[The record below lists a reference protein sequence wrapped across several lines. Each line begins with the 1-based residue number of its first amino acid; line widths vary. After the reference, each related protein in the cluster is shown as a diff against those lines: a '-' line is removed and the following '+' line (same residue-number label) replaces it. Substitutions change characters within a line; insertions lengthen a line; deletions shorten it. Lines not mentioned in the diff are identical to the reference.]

1 MMNIA
6 FIGCGRVG
14 TSLAKYFKDRDLNVI
29 GMNDRTASVGQD
41 SAEFVGVPFFA
52 DRAELIS
59 SADVI
64 FLTVS
69 DGAIQIVWNEIK
81 SECSSAQLCG
91 KTFVHCSGALSS
103 AIFSSGDE
111 NSLHIAV
118 VSLHPAQAFCDKY
131 ESYKTLPQTV
141 FTAEYN
147 IPPNMPNRI
156 TELLALLGNRYA
168 VIDAA
173 SKAKYHAANVMASNL
188 MVALF
193 SLAQQALSE
202 CGISEEVSRSLLGS
216 LASGNAQNILQNGVV
231 KALTG
236 PIDRGDAATVAKH
249 LQVLTGET
257 LDIYKHLSLELV
269 NIAKKKNPEKD
280 YEEIMEILKVGGR

>member
-1 MMNIA
+1 MNIA

-14 TSLAKYFKDRDLNVI
+14 TSLAKYFTDKGLTVI
-29 GMNDRTASVGQD
+29 GMNDRTASIGQE

-52 DRAELIS
+52 DRAELIAV
-59 SADVI
+59 ADVI

-69 DGAIQIVWNEIK
+69 DGAIPIVWNEIK
-81 SECSSAQLCG
+81 AECSSAQLCG
-91 KTFVHCSGALSS
+91 KTFIHCSGALSS
-103 AIFSSGDE
+103 EIFSSDDE
-111 NSLHIAV
+111 NLHIAAA
-118 VSLHPAQAFCDKY
+118 SLHPAQAFCDKY
-131 ESYKTLPQTV
+131 ESFKALPQTV
-141 FTAEYN
+141 FTAEYD
-147 IPPNMPNRI
+147 IPPNIPNRI
-156 TELLALLGNRYA
+156 TQLLDILGNRYA
-168 VIDAA
+168 VIDGA

-216 LASGNAQNILQNGVV
+216 LAVGNADNIRQNGVV

-236 PIDRGDAATVAKH
+236 PIDRGDAVTVAKH

-257 LDIYKHLSLELV
+257 LEIYRHLSLELV
-269 NIAKKKNPEKD
+269 NIAKKKNPGKD
-280 YEEIMEILKVGGR
+280 YGEIMEILEVGGR

>member
-1 MMNIA
+1 MTIA

-14 TSLAKYFKDRDLNVI
+14 TSLAKYFTDKGLSVI

-52 DRAELIS
+52 DRAELIAV
-59 SADVI
+59 ADVI
-64 FLTVS
+64 FLTLS
-69 DGAIQIVWNEIK
+69 DGAIPLVWNEIK
-81 SECSSAQLCG
+81 AECSPAQLCG

-111 NSLHIAV
+111 YNLHIAAA
-118 VSLHPAQAFCDKY
+118 SLHPAQAFCDKY
-131 ESYKTLPQTV
+131 ESFKALPQTV
-141 FTAEYN
+141 FTAEYD

-156 TELLALLGNRYA
+156 TQLLDMLGNRYA
-168 VIDAA
+168 VIDGA

-202 CGISEEVSRSLLGS
+202 CGISEEVSSSLLGS
-216 LASGNAQNILQNGVV
+216 LAVGNADNIRQNGVV

-236 PIDRGDAATVAKH
+236 PIDRGDTSTVAKH
-249 LQVLTGET
+249 LQVLSGET
-257 LDIYKHLSLELV
+257 LEIYRHLSLELV
-269 NIAKKKNPEKD
+269 NIAKKKNPKKD
-280 YEEIMEILKVGGR
+280 YGEIMEILKVGGR